1 MLSRHDLLHAQL
13 HRRGAQNLLIKD
25 YSEPEMAEKGLRT
38 VGSHGG
44 WGEEERDNLKRG
56 ILTNERCT
64 YLGKRESVVRFKGAR
79 TQHRVCDRPSSARRE
94 EGATVF

>member
-44 WGEEERDNLKRG
+44 WGEEERDEKRGERDNLKRE

-64 YLGKRESVVRFKGAR
+64 YLGKRESVVRLKEAR
-79 TQHRVCDRPSSARRE
+79 TQHRM
-94 EGATVF
+94 